1 MREKLGQFLKKLA
14 RRSAE
19 EAMENEAA
27 PNMNVPTTQVV
38 EAAPEADETAAAVEQ
53 VIARLH
59 ELKYLNDAAFAKDYI
74 HDRMSF
80 KPRGK
85 FLLKRELKQKGLD
98 EESISSALAST
109 EIDEVKMAISVLE
122 KNSKKLAS
130 LSGHERKSKAF
141 RLLASRGFNPD
152 AIYKAFNSCY
162 TDIER

>member
-1 MREKLGQFLKKLA
+1 
-14 RRSAE
+14 
-19 EAMENEAA
+19 
-27 PNMNVPTTQVV
+27 
-38 EAAPEADETAAAVEQ
+38 
-53 VIARLH
+53 
-59 ELKYLNDAAFAKDYI
+59 
-74 HDRMSF
+74 MSF